1 MARAAAKSTL
11 RSWEFAGPGIP
22 AGGPTDSVLPAPI
35 TKLPCRRGMIPA
47 VDDAEILGCDG
58 AAAAGATAEQDGA
71 GSSGK
76 GGITLASSSNL
87 AIDGRMK

>member
-1 MARAAAKSTL
+1 
-11 RSWEFAGPGIP
+11 
-22 AGGPTDSVLPAPI
+22 
-35 TKLPCRRGMIPA
+35 MIPA

-58 AAAAGATAEQDGA
+58 AAAAGATAEQYGA